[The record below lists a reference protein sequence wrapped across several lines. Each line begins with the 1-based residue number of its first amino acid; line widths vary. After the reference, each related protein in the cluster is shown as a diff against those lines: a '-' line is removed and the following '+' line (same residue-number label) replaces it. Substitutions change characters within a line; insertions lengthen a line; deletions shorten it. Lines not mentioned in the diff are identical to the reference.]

1 MITKQEVDIDGDK
14 IRLRNTFDIA
24 AAKEAAHEATQEG
37 DSRKATYKCMGYIP
51 PEMWQYDPW
60 LIAASKAQYLGDTQE
75 YAYML
80 KKFFEVHPALR
91 VRNRQKYYNGVSV

>member
-24 AAKEAAHEATQEG
+24 AAKEAAREATQEG

-51 PEMWQYDPW
+51 P
-60 LIAASKAQYLGDTQE
+60 
-75 YAYML
+75 
-80 KKFFEVHPALR
+80 
-91 VRNRQKYYNGVSV
+91 

>member
-60 LIAASKAQYLGDTQE
+60 LIQARKAQIAGDFLMCTKLLE
-75 YAYML
+75 SHTKSITLM
-80 KKFFEVHPALR
+80 
-91 VRNRQKYYNGVSV
+91 G

>member
-37 DSRKATYKCMGYIP
+37 DSRKATYKCMVTYH
-51 PEMWQYDPW
+51 
-60 LIAASKAQYLGDTQE
+60 
-75 YAYML
+75 L
-80 KKFFEVHPALR
+80 KCGSMTRGLYKHAR
-91 VRNRQKYYNGVSV
+91 HR